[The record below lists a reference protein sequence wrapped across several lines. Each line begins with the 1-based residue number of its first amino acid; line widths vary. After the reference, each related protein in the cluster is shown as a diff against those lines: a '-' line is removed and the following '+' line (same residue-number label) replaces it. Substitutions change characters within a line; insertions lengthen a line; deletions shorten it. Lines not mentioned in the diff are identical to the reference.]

1 MCFVITIWQHFANKK
16 NVDLVLLG
24 GPGRVIR
31 IVNTH
36 YTQGISLHGF
46 PSDKK
51 DRKRRR
57 QRNRFVIK
65 ALTKFRAICAFV
77 LTCSSHFEETKNLGI
92 SAAVG
97 LTRKLVADAIP
108 LIDAVLGCYNPGK
121 KRCDTGNMSTAA
133 FPPSQCW

>member
-16 NVDLVLLG
+16 CRSCAAG
-24 GPGRVIR
+24 GPGRVS
-31 IVNTH
+31 IVSRH

-46 PSDKK
+46 PSDEK
-51 DRKRRR
+51 DRKRRQ

-65 ALTKFRAICAFV
+65 ALTVFRVIWAFDFV
-77 LTCSSHFEETKNLGI
+77 LTCSTHFEETKNLGI

-108 LIDAVLGCYNPGK
+108 SIDVMLGC
-121 KRCDTGNMSTAA
+121 
-133 FPPSQCW
+133 

>member
-1 MCFVITIWQHFANKK
+1 MCSIVFANKK
-16 NVDLVLLG
+16 CRSCAAR
-24 GPGRVIR
+24 GPGRVS

-36 YTQGISLHGF
+36 YIQGISLHGF
-46 PSDKK
+46 PSDEK

-77 LTCSSHFEETKNLGI
+77 LTCSTHLEETKNLGI

-97 LTRKLVADAIP
+97 LTRKLVANAIP
-108 LIDAVLGCYNPGK
+108 SINAVLGCY
-121 KRCDTGNMSTAA
+121 RTSE
-133 FPPSQCW
+133 FISSRE